1 MSQPAPTERLA
12 FRLVRPE
19 AAKQLA
25 LGEPSGW
32 TWIDGAPFEGTQVAA
47 GMIAAAAD
55 ADAWHPQWGM
65 YVLVRTADD
74 IAVGGIGWH
83 GRPDGGIAE
92 VGYDLSES
100 ARGHGYA
107 SEALR
112 ALCGWA
118 LEQAEVDVVVAR
130 TEEENVA
137 SQRVMERAGF
147 ARVDSAEELWRYE
160 LTSLAG

>member
-65 YVLVRTADD
+65 YVLVGPPTTSRRRYRLARS
-74 IAVGGIGWH
+74 AGRWH
-83 GRPDGGIAE
+83 RRGR
-92 VGYDLSES
+92 
-100 ARGHGYA
+100 
-107 SEALR
+107 LR
-112 ALCGWA
+112 P
-118 LEQAEVDVVVAR
+118 E
-130 TEEENVA
+130 
-137 SQRVMERAGF
+137 
-147 ARVDSAEELWRYE
+147 
-160 LTSLAG
+160 